1 MIILLCLREYISPS
15 WYRLSMALSKLI
27 AQIFNRSVHFLE
39 LGSASFSACI
49 ILKQSKG
56 VTVLETK
63 NEAKRAT
70 VIVITR
76 GWIKSLAT
84 PVKKI
89 TGRNTITVVKV
100 EIKIGAATSKAA
112 SRVACILGTFSP
124 AIVP

>member
-1 MIILLCLREYISPS
+1 M
-15 WYRLSMALSKLI
+15 
-27 AQIFNRSVHFLE
+27 
-39 LGSASFSACI
+39 
-49 ILKQSKG
+49 LKQSKG

-63 NEAKRAT
+63 KEAKRAT

-76 GWIKSLAT
+76 GWNKSLAT

-112 SRVACILGTFSP
+112 SRVACIFGTLSTAMEP
-124 AIVP
+124 